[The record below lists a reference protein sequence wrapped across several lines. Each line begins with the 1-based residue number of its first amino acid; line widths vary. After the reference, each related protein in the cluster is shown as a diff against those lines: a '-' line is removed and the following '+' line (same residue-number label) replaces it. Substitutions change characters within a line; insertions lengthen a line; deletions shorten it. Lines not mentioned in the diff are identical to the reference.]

1 VHQLELVLM
10 TQDEALKELDSV
22 KKLLIAV
29 LVKLGSNS
37 EEIGGILGV
46 DSSRVRQLVQVKK
59 IKRFKVK

>member
-1 VHQLELVLM
+1 M
-10 TQDEALKELDSV
+10 TQDEALKELESV

-37 EEIGGILGV
+37 EEIGEILGV

-59 IKRFKVK
+59 IKRFKVE